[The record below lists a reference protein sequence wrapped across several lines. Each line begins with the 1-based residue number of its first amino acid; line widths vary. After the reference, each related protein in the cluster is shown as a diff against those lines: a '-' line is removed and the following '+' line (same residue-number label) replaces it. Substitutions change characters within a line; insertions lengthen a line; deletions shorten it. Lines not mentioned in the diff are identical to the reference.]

1 MTWVQ
6 YLQHEM
12 YTYSHACINPCFH
25 TNTHININT
34 HSWINTYK
42 YMHACIYMCAYMY
55 VYIYVNIWFK
65 KVIIPLIW
73 INILTTI
80 ANLCQHIMNIVYVS
94 YRLKLYNNC
103 IRNNVNILHPIS
115 KCFIS
120 LAISFGKQRWS
131 CCLNIFPR
139 CEDIPIVVQRLCY
152 ANILVP
158 KRNGR
163 CYEFK
168 GTAPRNI
175 GVTEKQN
182 ANCFGRCLK
191 SLKDKSWSCKNM
203 HWYIC

>member
-1 MTWVQ
+1 
-6 YLQHEM
+6 
-12 YTYSHACINPCFH
+12 
-25 TNTHININT
+25 
-34 HSWINTYK
+34 
-42 YMHACIYMCAYMY
+42 MH
-55 VYIYVNIWFK
+55 
-65 KVIIPLIW
+65 
-73 INILTTI
+73 
-80 ANLCQHIMNIVYVS
+80 IVYVS

-103 IRNNVNILHPIS
+103 IGNNVNILHPIS

-120 LAISFGKQRWS
+120 LAISFGKQRWP

-139 CEDIPIVVQRLCY
+139 CEYIPIAVQRLCY

-163 CYEFK
+163 CYEFN

-191 SLKDKSWSCKNM
+191 SFKDKRWSCKNAL
-203 HWYIC
+203 ICLLSSIAVDHDILRTSPTPHSVITKELFVFTKHAPITL